1 MVEARAGNDPLVI
14 QYLGLRKAI
23 GVIGIALPFVLAGGR
38 ALFEGAGLLESIS
51 DYYYSSMRNVFVGSL
66 CAVGV
71 FLFSYRGYDWR
82 DALAAKIAAGSI
94 VGVAMCRT
102 TPPGQPSDLLGDLHL
117 FFAAVYFVTLVVFA
131 LVLFR
136 KTDVPGAMTPR
147 KRSRNRVYAICGS
160 IIVACLG
167 LIVIVFRLS
176 TDSPWLSWK
185 PVFWLESIAVVAFG
199 VSWLVKGEAIL
210 KDQPD
215 RAPA

>member
-1 MVEARAGNDPLVI
+1 MGEARAGNDPLVI

-23 GVIGIALPFVLAGGR
+23 GIIGIALPFVLAGGR
-38 ALFEGAGLLESIS
+38 ALFEGAGLLDSIS

-82 DALAAKIAAGSI
+82 DEVAGKIAAGSI

-102 TPPGQPSDLLGDLHL
+102 TPAGQSSDLLGGLHL
-117 FFAAVYFVTLVVFA
+117 VFAAVYFVTLAVFA

-136 KTDVPGAMTPR
+136 KTDSPGAMTPR

-167 LIVIVFRLS
+167 LIVVVLRLPK
-176 TDSPWLSWK
+176 DSSWLSLK

-199 VSWLVKGEAIL
+199 ISWLVKGEAIF
-210 KDQPD
+210 KDQPN
-215 RAPA
+215 PASA